1 MTLAE
6 HFYSINYFKPERL
19 VELTWLPGTQ
29 EMTDQDFKEAL
40 CVCTEN
46 LNPDVMVMQSAKD
59 RV

>member
-29 EMTDQDFKEAL
+29 TRTSRKPCVSLQKAL
-40 CVCTEN
+40 SN
-46 LNPDVMVMQSAKD
+46 IARNA
-59 RV
+59 